1 MSSAD
6 LVSRALDGDIAMTHE
21 RFVRAME
28 ARLPTLELE
37 SKERY
42 FAVLTILVTKLEMPD
57 KTMRDVLAEMMA
69 EAGRHLMEELSARR

>member
-6 LVSRALDGDIAMTHE
+6 LVSRALDSDIAMTHE

-28 ARLPTLELE
+28 GRLPALELV

-42 FAVLTILVTKLEMPD
+42 FAVLTILVSKLEMPE
-57 KTMRDVLAEMMA
+57 KSLRDVLSEMMV
-69 EAGRHLMEELSARR
+69 EAGRHLMEELSAPR